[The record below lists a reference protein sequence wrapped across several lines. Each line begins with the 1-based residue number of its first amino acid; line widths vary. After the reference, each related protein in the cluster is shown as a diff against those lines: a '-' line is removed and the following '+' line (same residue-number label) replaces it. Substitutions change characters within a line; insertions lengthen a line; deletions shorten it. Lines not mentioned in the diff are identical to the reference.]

1 MKGLLVSTY
10 ESGHQPLGLAAPAAA
25 LRARGHDVRCIDLAV
40 ESPEAAEIAEAAL
53 VGISIPMHSAA
64 RLGIALARRVRLI
77 NPDAHIAF
85 YGLYASPL
93 SATLLERTSGDAIA
107 DSVHGGEYEPSL
119 CDLADAVEDGLK
131 GGTGRTNGTAPET
144 SSLRFDRQQYP
155 LPDRAGLP
163 PLDAYARVQTVEG
176 TRLAGYVE
184 ATHGCA
190 HTCDHCPITPVYG
203 GRQRLVQPETVL
215 ADIDQQVALGA
226 RHITFGDPDFLNAVP
241 HSMAIIEAMVERHP
255 SLTFDVTVKVEHLLE
270 HAAVLP
276 RLREAGCLFIT
287 SAFES
292 CSDAVLGYLD
302 TGHTRAQMDQ
312 ALALATAEGLTI
324 RPTWLA
330 FTPWCGV
337 EDYVEMLNFIES
349 CGLVGHVQPV
359 QYALRLL
366 LPPGSP
372 LVPLLDKQG
381 LLGPYDGDA
390 LTYGW
395 TNADARIDPLQREV
409 ATIVEDAA
417 VRCTCDDDA
426 NAHLAHD
433 IETFTR
439 VKRAS
444 LAALGRG
451 DQAVIVAKQPQQP
464 PPRLTED
471 WFC

>member
-1 MKGLLVSTY
+1 MKALLVSTY

-25 LRARGHDVRCIDLAV
+25 LRARGHEVRCIDLAV
-40 ESPEAAEIAEAAL
+40 ESPEAVAISEAAL
-53 VGISIPMHSAA
+53 VGISIPMHTAA

-77 NPDAHIAF
+77 NPHAHIAF

-93 SATLLERTSGDAIA
+93 SATLLDSGGETAIA

-119 CDLADAVEDGLK
+119 CELADALAD
-131 GGTGRTNGTAPET
+131 GRTNGAAPPA

-163 PLDAYARVQTVEG
+163 PLDAYARVQTVDG
-176 TRLAGYVE
+176 AHLTGYVE
-184 ATHGCA
+184 ATRGCA
-190 HTCDHCPITPVYG
+190 HSCDHCPITPVYG
-203 GRQRLVQPETVL
+203 GRLRLVQAETVL

-241 HSMAIIEAMVERHP
+241 HSMAIIDAMAARHP
-255 SLTFDVTVKVEHLLE
+255 GLTFDVTAKVEHLLE

-302 TGHTRAQMDQ
+302 KGHTRTEMDR

-330 FTPWCGV
+330 FTPWCSV
-337 EDYVEMLNFIES
+337 EDYLEMLEFIEGH
-349 CGLVGHVQPV
+349 GLVGHVQPV

-417 VRCTCDDDA
+417 ARCTCDDDA

-439 VKRAS
+439 VKRAT

-451 DQAVIVAKQPQQP
+451 DEQLVVAEQPQQP

>member
-1 MKGLLVSTY
+1 MKALLVSTY

-25 LRARGHDVRCIDLAV
+25 LRSRGHEVRCIDLAV
-40 ESPEAAEIAEAAL
+40 ESPEAVAIAEAAL
-53 VGISIPMHSAA
+53 VGISIPMHTAA

-93 SATLLERTSGDAIA
+93 SATLLDDGTETAIA

-119 CDLADAVEDGLK
+119 CDLADAVADGLN
-131 GGTGRTNGTAPET
+131 GGTNGLPPA

-163 PLDAYARVQTVEG
+163 SLDAYAHVQTVDG
-176 TRLAGYVE
+176 THLAGYVE
-184 ATHGCA
+184 ATRGCA
-190 HTCDHCPITPVYG
+190 HSCDHCPITPVYG
-203 GRQRLVQPETVL
+203 GRLRLVQAETVL

-241 HSMAIIEAMVERHP
+241 HSMAIIEAMIERHP
-255 SLTFDVTVKVEHLLE
+255 GLTFDVTAKVEHLLE

-276 RLREAGCLFIT
+276 RLREAGCIFIT

-292 CSDAVLGYLD
+292 CNDAVLGYLD
-302 TGHTRAQMDQ
+302 KGHTREQMDQ
-312 ALALATAEGLTI
+312 ALAQAATEGLTI

-330 FTPWCGV
+330 FTPWCSV
-337 EDYVEMLNFIES
+337 EDYVEMLDFIEQH
-349 CGLVGHVQPV
+349 GLIGHVQPV

-372 LVPLLDKQG
+372 LVPLLNEQG
-381 LLGPYDGDA
+381 LLGPYDGET
-390 LTYGW
+390 LSYGW

-417 VRCTCDDDA
+417 ARCTCDDDA
-426 NAHLAHD
+426 SSHLAHD
-433 IETFTR
+433 IDTFTR
-439 VKRAS
+439 VKRAA

-451 DQAVIVAKQPQQP
+451 AEPVMVAEQPPHP

>member
-1 MKGLLVSTY
+1 MKALLVSTY

-25 LRARGHDVRCIDLAV
+25 LRARGHDVRCLDLAV
-40 ESPEAAEIAEAAL
+40 SSPEAAEIAEVAL
-53 VGISIPMHSAA
+53 VGISIPMHTAA
-64 RLGIALARRVRLI
+64 RLGIALACRVRLI

-93 SATLLERTSGDAIA
+93 SATLLGHDGGDAIG

-119 CDLADAVEDGLK
+119 CDLADALAE
-131 GGTGRTNGTAPET
+131 GRTNGAAPAP

-155 LPDRAGLP
+155 LPDRTGLP
-163 PLDAYARVQTVEG
+163 PLEGYAGVQTIDGVQ
-176 TRLAGYVE
+176 LAGYVE
-184 ATHGCA
+184 TTRGCA
-190 HTCDHCPITPVYG
+190 HTCAHCPITPVYG
-203 GRQRLVQPETVL
+203 GRLRLVQAETVL

-241 HSMAIIEAMVERHP
+241 HSMAIIEAMVESHP
-255 SLTFDVTVKVEHLLE
+255 GLTFDVTVKVEHLLE

-292 CSDAVLGYLD
+292 CNDDVLGYLD
-302 TGHTRAQMDQ
+302 KGHTRAQMDQ
-312 ALALATAEGLTI
+312 ALALASAEGLTI

-330 FTPWCGV
+330 FTPWCSV
-337 EDYVEMLNFIES
+337 EDYVEMLEFIERY
-349 CGLVGHVQPV
+349 GLVGHVQPV

-366 LPPGSP
+366 LPPGSA

-381 LLGPYDGDA
+381 LLGPYDGEA

-395 TNADARIDPLQREV
+395 TNADARIDPLQTEL
-409 ATIVEDAA
+409 AAIVEDAA
-417 VRCTCDDDA
+417 ARCTCDNDA
-426 NAHLAHD
+426 TAHLAHD
-433 IETFTR
+433 IDTFTR
-439 VKRAS
+439 VKRAA
-444 LAALGRG
+444 LAALGRS
-451 DQAVIVAKQPQQP
+451 DEPVTVAAQPELP
-464 PPRLTED
+464 APRLTED